1 MSAAQIGL
9 FDQPQPSAG
18 AARRT
23 DPETSKEAAESINAG
38 TLEDQV
44 FRYMLN
50 HGPTILDD
58 VVRDLKID
66 KETASPRFARL
77 QDAGFI
83 ELTGIKRPGKK
94 GRPQQEWRVA
104 PHAHN

>member
-66 KETASPRFARL
+66 KETASPEIRATAGCRVHRADRNQAARKEGSP
-77 QDAGFI
+77 A
-83 ELTGIKRPGKK
+83 TGM
-94 GRPQQEWRVA
+94 ESTTSCA
-104 PHAHN
+104 